1 MYVRL
6 KHTLS
11 ELALRALGAPPARR
25 AAVWLRAYCELAA
38 HEGETTPEAGTSA
51 RPEAGLDVPLRTVA
65 TRARRAGGGT
75 SLPRWLLA
83 RGLLERDGPVVRLPE
98 PYRDHFPYLRR
109 HAHRLTAALRWLRRP
124 APRGVPVHM
133 ARAAAL
139 FDAGLFFECH
149 EYLEGIW
156 RRAAARDRPFYQ
168 GIILVA
174 AAFYH
179 YEKGNAHGVRSKL
192 AGGFARLDGYRPVYR
207 GVLVDRWLR
216 RLTPWRARAASGIAA
231 GPLRPA
237 DIPRLPLGYPR

>member
-1 MYVRL
+1 VYVRL

-11 ELALRALGAPPARR
+11 ELALRALVAPPARR
-25 AAVWLRAYCELAA
+25 AAAWLRAYCELAVA
-38 HEGETTPEAGTSA
+38 GGAGAPPPESA
-51 RPEAGLDVPLRTVA
+51 YDVPLRALTA
-65 TRARRAGGGT
+65 RARRAGAGA
-75 SLPRWLLA
+75 SRPRWLFA
-83 RGLLERDGPVVRLPE
+83 RGLLERAGPLVRLPA

-109 HAHRLTAALRWLRRP
+109 HARRLAVALRRLQRP
-124 APRGVPVHM
+124 APEGVP
-133 ARAAAL
+133 ARIWRAAGL

-156 RRAAARDRPFYQ
+156 RTAAARDRPFYQ

-179 YEKGNAHGVRSKL
+179 HEKGNAHGMRSKL
-192 AGGFARLDGYRPVYR
+192 AGGVARLEGYRPAYR

-216 RLTPWRARAASGIAA
+216 RLAPWMTRAASGVAT

-237 DIPRLPLGYPR
+237 EIPRLPLGRAR